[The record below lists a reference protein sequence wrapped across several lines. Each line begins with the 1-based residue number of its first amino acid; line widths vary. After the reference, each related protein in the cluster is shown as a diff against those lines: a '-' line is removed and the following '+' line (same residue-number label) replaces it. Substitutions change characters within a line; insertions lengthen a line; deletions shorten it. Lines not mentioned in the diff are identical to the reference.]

1 MIREDLLRGNMSDN
15 KEEAL
20 GRFGRREFCRRG
32 SNRYKGFEAG
42 MSLPSSRDGKKTSE
56 VGVTI
61 DK

>member
-1 MIREDLLRGNMSDN
+1 MSDN

-42 MSLPSSRDGKKTSE
+42 MSLASSRDGKKTSE